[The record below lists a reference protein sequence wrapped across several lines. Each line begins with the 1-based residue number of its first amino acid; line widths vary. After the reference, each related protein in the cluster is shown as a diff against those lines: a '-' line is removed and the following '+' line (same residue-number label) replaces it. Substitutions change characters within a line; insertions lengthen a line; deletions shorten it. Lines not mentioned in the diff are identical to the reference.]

1 MMYKRTIKLNDM
13 WVKEKAHRH
22 QRANVVMAC
31 REVSKLTEIQSLT
44 RDREIFILFI
54 FYFFNTR

>member
-1 MMYKRTIKLNDM
+1 M

-54 FYFFNTR
+54 SYFLFFLIQDRISTIT